1 MSRSLQEVAVSW
13 WHRLVSRPSKRGKP
27 FNLLHTF
34 SLLSFLVIGTV
45 ALALGY
51 IATRY
56 VVQESIE
63 RDALLTAQFIHAIAA
78 AEIRHVD
85 LPPQHT
91 MGDALDT
98 RKKSRIPHEAVHAE
112 RWARSEFL
120 DHIKHLPDV
129 LLVNIYGVDRTIIWS
144 TNRELIGKQI
154 LGNDDLEEAFSG
166 EDAVSSS
173 YHRVDESKQ
182 EQKFPRAPEQ
192 LFIENYI
199 PLFNVSGRE
208 VVAMVEIYKE
218 PEDLIERIDR
228 GYRTIWISTAIGGG
242 VIFLCLFGIVWKAS
256 GQLALQQEQL
266 ISNETYV
273 LLGEMSSAVA
283 HSLRNPLATIRS
295 SAELAQEVAGE
306 QAQKNIQDIINQV
319 DRMSR
324 WVRELLQFAIP
335 ITGKSESVDMNV
347 CIREALSSFDQQF
360 EGAKV
365 SVAFSEKQMP
375 LVRSSKA
382 LMLQALHSLF
392 ANAIEAMPGG
402 GDLQIDAVM
411 HEALQEVEIR
421 IRDTGKGMTPEQ
433 QTQAFKPFFTTKHG
447 GLGVG
452 LSLVRRVMRRF
463 GGDASLSSQ
472 EQVGTCIC
480 LRFEVATG
488 GPHGS
493 EHIGRR

>member
-1 MSRSLQEVAVSW
+1 MSRSLQGAFSSW
-13 WHRLVSRPSKRGKP
+13 WHSYVLRTDKRGRP
-27 FNLLHTF
+27 FNLLRTF

-78 AEIRHVD
+78 AEISHVS
-85 LPPQHT
+85 LPPQQT

-98 RKKSRIPHEAVHAE
+98 RKKSRFPHETIHAQ

-120 DHIKHLPDV
+120 DHIRHLPDV
-129 LLVNIYGVDRTIIWS
+129 LLLNVYGSDRTIIWS

-154 LGNDDLEEAFSG
+154 RNNDDLEEAFHG
-166 EDAVSSS
+166 EEVVFSS
-173 YHRVDESKQ
+173 YHKVDMTKV
-182 EQKFPRAPEQ
+182 EQKFPRMPEQ
-192 LFIENYI
+192 LFIENYV
-199 PLFNVSGRE
+199 PLFDITGQD

-218 PEDLIERIDR
+218 PKDLIDRINR
-228 GYRTIWISTAIGGG
+228 GYRTIWFSTAIGGG
-242 VIFLCLFGIVWKAS
+242 VIFLCLFGIVWQAS
-256 GQLALQQEQL
+256 GQLAQQQEKL
-266 ISNETYV
+266 VSNETYV

-283 HSLRNPLATIRS
+283 HSLRNPLAAIRS

-306 QAQKNIQDIINQV
+306 HAQKNIQDIINQV

-335 ITGKSESVDMNV
+335 ITGRSESVDINA
-347 CIREALSSFDQQF
+347 CIREALDSFDQQLAR
-360 EGAKV
+360 AKV
-365 SVAFSEKQMP
+365 SVEFSAKELP
-375 LVRSSKA
+375 FVRSSTA

-392 ANAIEAMPGG
+392 TNAIEAMPGG
-402 GDLQIDAVM
+402 GILQIDAM
-411 HEALQEVEIR
+411 LHEASQEVEVQ
-421 IRDTGKGMTPEQ
+421 IRDSGKGMSPEQ
-433 QTQAFKPFFTTKHG
+433 QAQAFKPFFTTKHG

-463 GGDASLSSQ
+463 GGDADLSSQ
-472 EQVGTCIC
+472 EQVGTCIS

-488 GPHGS
+488 GPYGT
-493 EHIGRR
+493 EHIGR